1 MRRFMILGHK
11 VPLTADF
18 SLNDLP
24 GSAGRIDVLCRAL
37 GSSLFVSHGIRKD
50 VETILLLQNELH
62 IRVLGDRVKRLNP
75 DERSTAALL
84 RMAIEAAADEEVES
98 TPGIFVSRRTLPE
111 ALDRLF
117 QLEADPI
124 QLHEAGDPLET
135 FQMPS
140 NPVFVLS
147 DHMDFEP
154 QENEVLSDL
163 PRLSLGDRA
172 LHTSQC
178 ITIVHYLLDQR
189 EGDVESELVHC
200 HSVWAEAKA
209 QLIKSL
215 LEDFEIPVNLLR
227 QAPPST
233 FPVAAN
239 GMAEVRIL
247 VRPRDLAKARQIIAD
262 YFEDPVVE

>member
-11 VPLTADF
+11 APLTADF

-24 GSAGRIDVLCRAL
+24 GGAGRIDVLCRAL

-50 VETILLLQNELH
+50 VETILLLQNQLH

-98 TPGIFVSRRTLPE
+98 TPGILVSRRTLPE
-111 ALDRLF
+111 ALDRLY

-124 QLHEAGDPLET
+124 QLHEAGEPLDS

-140 NPVFVLS
+140 NPVFILS
-147 DHMDFEP
+147 DHMDFDPE
-154 QENEVLSDL
+154 ETETLSNL
-163 PRLSLGDRA
+163 PRLSLGEQA

-178 ITIVHYLLDQR
+178 ITILHYLLDQR
-189 EGDVESELVHC
+189 DGDVETELVHC
-200 HSVWAEAKA
+200 HSVWSEAKA
-209 QLIKSL
+209 QMIKSL

-227 QAPPST
+227 QISPSVHPI
-233 FPVAAN
+233 PVN
-239 GMAEVRIL
+239 GLAEVRIL
-247 VRPRDLAKARQIIAD
+247 VRPRDLPKAQQIIAD
-262 YFEDPVVE
+262 YFEAPVVE